1 MKKKNIFALALAAA
15 LALSLAACGGNA
27 NPPANSGANSGSGS
41 GTPAGSN
48 PPAPPSNTKVV
59 ELKWGS
65 VHPETQVVTQMMM
78 KAIEE
83 INANAEGIHITG
95 YPNGVLGGSSD
106 LVEGVQEGL
115 VDIITEGPAQ
125 FAAWVPKAAQV
136 EAPYLWQSVEHMQKA
151 LNGGYKDTLN
161 ELFQSIN
168 VRIMGSFYYGTRQ
181 LTANKP
187 VNTLDDLKGMKI
199 RVPQSDLYVKMVEAW
214 GAAATPMNINELYM
228 ALSTGTVDAQ
238 ENPLTTYESYKFY
251 EVVKNVILTDHIIC
265 PNMIFINNDVWNAM
279 SEHDQQVVQTAI
291 DNAVKWQDEQ
301 IIAAE
306 ETLAEDLKQY
316 DVVVTTPD
324 ETIREATIPYI
335 KPSIE
340 DWDYIQTLA

>member
-1 MKKKNIFALALAAA
+1 MKKLLAAI
-15 LALSLAACGGNA
+15 LAACMTLSLAACGGNTTSSA
-27 NPPANSGANSGSGS
+27 SGSGAASS
-41 GTPAGSN
+41 GAEE
-48 PPAPPSNTKVV
+48 KKEVV

-95 YPNGVLGGSSD
+95 YPNGVLGGSAD

-125 FAAWVPKAAQV
+125 FAAWIPKAAQV

-161 ELFQSIN
+161 ELFQDID

-187 VNTLDDLKGMKI
+187 VTTLSDLSGMKI

-228 ALSTGTVDAQ
+228 ALQTGTVDAQ

-251 EVVKNVILTDHIIC
+251 EVVKNVILTNHIIC
-265 PNMIFINNDVWNAM
+265 PNMIFINNDVWNNM

-291 DNAVKWQDEQ
+291 DNAVAWQDEQ
-301 IIAAE
+301 IIQAE
-306 ETLAEDLKQY
+306 QTLADDLKQY
-316 DVVVTTPD
+316 GVEVYTPD
-324 ETIREATIPYI
+324 DTIREATIPYI

>member
-1 MKKKNIFALALAAA
+1 MKKLLAAI
-15 LALSLAACGGNA
+15 LAACMTLSLAACGGNTT
-27 NPPANSGANSGSGS
+27 SSTSGS
-41 GTPAGSN
+41 GTDGSSASGSN
-48 PPAPPSNTKVV
+48 EKKEVV

-125 FAAWVPKAAQV
+125 FAAWIPKAAQV

-161 ELFQSIN
+161 ELFQDID

-187 VNTLDDLKGMKI
+187 VTTLSDLSGMKI

-228 ALSTGTVDAQ
+228 ALQTGTVDAQ

-251 EVVKNVILTDHIIC
+251 EVVKNVILTNHIIC
-265 PNMIFINNDVWNAM
+265 PNMVFINNEVWNNM

-291 DNAVKWQDEQ
+291 DNAIAWQDEQ
-301 IIAAE
+301 IIQSE
-306 ETLAEDLKQY
+306 QTLADDLKQY
-316 DVVVTTPD
+316 GVEVYTPD
-324 ETIREATIPYI
+324 DTIREATIPYI

>member
-1 MKKKNIFALALAAA
+1 MKKLLAAI
-15 LALSLAACGGNA
+15 LAACMTLSLAACGGNTT
-27 NPPANSGANSGSGS
+27 SSTSGSGATS
-41 GTPAGSN
+41 GSASGS
-48 PPAPPSNTKVV
+48 TEKKDVV

-78 KAIEE
+78 RAIDE

-125 FAAWVPKAAQV
+125 FAAWIPKAAQV

-161 ELFQSIN
+161 ELFQDID
-168 VRIMGSFYYGTRQ
+168 VRIMGTFYYGTRQ

-187 VNTLDDLKGMKI
+187 VTTLSDLSGMKI

-228 ALSTGTVDAQ
+228 ALQTGTVDAQ

-265 PNMIFINNDVWNAM
+265 PNMIFINNDVWNNM

-291 DNAVKWQDEQ
+291 DNAIAWQDEQ
-301 IIAAE
+301 IIQSE
-306 ETLAEDLKQY
+306 QTLAEDLKQY
-316 DVVVTTPD
+316 GVEVYTPD

-335 KPSIE
+335 TPSIE

>member
-1 MKKKNIFALALAAA
+1 MKKLLAAI
-15 LALSLAACGGNA
+15 LAACMTLSLAACGGNTTSSA
-27 NPPANSGANSGSGS
+27 SGSGAASS
-41 GTPAGSN
+41 GAEE
-48 PPAPPSNTKVV
+48 KKEVV

-95 YPNGVLGGSSD
+95 YPNGVLGGSAD

-125 FAAWVPKAAQV
+125 FAAWIPKAAQV

-161 ELFQSIN
+161 ELFQDID

-187 VNTLDDLKGMKI
+187 VTTLSDLSGMKI

-228 ALSTGTVDAQ
+228 ALQTGTVDAQ

-265 PNMIFINNDVWNAM
+265 PNMVFINNDVWNNM

-291 DNAVKWQDEQ
+291 DNAIAWQDEQ
-301 IIAAE
+301 IIQSE
-306 ETLAEDLKQY
+306 QTLADDLKQY
-316 DVVVTTPD
+316 GVEVYTPD
-324 ETIREATIPYI
+324 DTIREATIPYI